1 MSIFTKV
8 SALFS
13 LSIVLMLFLSYQT
26 NKIDDEKTE
35 LIHKQIYIQSSKELF
50 NYLTQGDLVSL
61 EKAIKKLNYHKL
73 DKKTLTTNITSIYK
87 QDISF
92 GEIQIYK
99 QESSGHILFM
109 KYLDDE
115 FYLYNN
121 SQEKELEQKEHLNYL
136 FIVDIAILIV
146 MFLIIINIL
155 KPLKIIS
162 KGLNKFGAGDY
173 SKRLKTS
180 KSNDEI
186 ADVITKFNIMAENL
200 ESLIVSRTQFLSDIS
215 HELRTPISK
224 AKISLEMIE
233 ESKYKNI
240 LKKSIEHIDE
250 LTNELL
256 ELERLN
262 SKNLVMNIEKH
273 SIETILANALSKMI
287 IENEEDIEVKV
298 IDLFDC
304 EVDINYLSIAIK
316 NLIDNALKYKNSGKV
331 EIVVDTNILEVKNYG
346 EKLDKNLEYYMDTF
360 TQQDNSRNIKGY
372 GLGLNIVKRVLE
384 HHNFTL
390 EYHYE
395 NNQNIFRIIFSK
407 IK

>member
-8 SALFS
+8 LALFS
-13 LSIVLMLFLSYQT
+13 ASIVLMLFLSYQT

-35 LIHKQIYIQSSKELF
+35 LIHKQIYIQSSQELF
-50 NYLTQGDLVSL
+50 NYLTQGDLISL
-61 EKAIKKLNYHKL
+61 EKAIKKLNYHII
-73 DKKTLTTNITSIYK
+73 KKQNLPKNLQSIYK
-87 QDISF
+87 QEISF

-99 QESSGHILFM
+99 QDNSEYILFM

-121 SQEKELEQKEHLNYL
+121 SQKKELEQKEHLNYL

-186 ADVITKFNIMAENL
+186 ADVILKFNTMAENL
-200 ESLIVSRTQFLSDIS
+200 ESLIVSRIQFLSDIS

-233 ESKYKNI
+233 DSKYKNI

-262 SKNLVMNIEKH
+262 SNTLVLNIQKY
-273 SIETILANALSKMI
+273 SRETVLANALCKMI
-287 IENEEDIEVKV
+287 IV
-298 IDLFDC
+298 
-304 EVDINYLSIAIK
+304 
-316 NLIDNALKYKNSGKV
+316 
-331 EIVVDTNILEVKNYG
+331 
-346 EKLDKNLEYYMDTF
+346 
-360 TQQDNSRNIKGY
+360 
-372 GLGLNIVKRVLE
+372 
-384 HHNFTL
+384 
-390 EYHYE
+390 
-395 NNQNIFRIIFSK
+395 
-407 IK
+407 